1 MISAA
6 SIYIKKLKLYTDAIK
21 LWFIIMI
28 FYINYTFLP
37 LCLLADLFLEF
48 GQETCLNTRQQ
59 TMMIQTVTKPRTPA
73 PMIIHMPPPNIDP
86 LFLLSSF
93 KKLKKCKR
101 EWSTRANIQIHV
113 YQDSTRS
120 RWTRLSE
127 AKIIKI
133 ITNIR

>member
-1 MISAA
+1 MIPAA
-6 SIYIKKLKLYTDAIK
+6 SIYIKQLKLYTDAIK

-86 LFLLSSF
+86 LFLLSSL
-93 KKLKKCKR
+93 KKSKKCKR

>member
-1 MISAA
+1 MIPAA
-6 SIYIKKLKLYTDAIK
+6 SIYIKQLKLYTDAIK
-21 LWFIIMI
+21 LWLIIMI

-59 TMMIQTVTKPRTPA
+59 TMIIQTVIKPRTPA

-93 KKLKKCKR
+93 KKSKKCKR

-113 YQDSTRS
+113 YQDLTRS
-120 RWTRLSE
+120 RWTKLSKS
-127 AKIIKI
+127 KIIKI

>member
-1 MISAA
+1 MIPAA
-6 SIYIKKLKLYTDAIK
+6 SIYIKQLKLYTDAIK
-21 LWFIIMI
+21 LWLIIMI

-59 TMMIQTVTKPRTPA
+59 TTMIQTVIKPRTPA
-73 PMIIHMPPPNIDP
+73 PMIIHIPPPNIDP
-86 LFLLSSF
+86 LFLLSSL
-93 KKLKKCKR
+93 KKSKKCKR

>member
-1 MISAA
+1 MIPAA
-6 SIYIKKLKLYTDAIK
+6 SIYIKQLKLYTDAIK
-21 LWFIIMI
+21 LWLIIMI

-59 TMMIQTVTKPRTPA
+59 TTMIQTVTKPRTPA

-93 KKLKKCKR
+93 KKSKKCKR
-101 EWSTRANIQIHV
+101 EWSTRANIQIHDCISRFDTV
-113 YQDSTRS
+113 EVNKTFRS
-120 RWTRLSE
+120 
-127 AKIIKI
+127 
-133 ITNIR
+133 

>member
-1 MISAA
+1 
-6 SIYIKKLKLYTDAIK
+6 
-21 LWFIIMI
+21 MI

-93 KKLKKCKR
+93 KSRKNVRENEVPGQTSKYMYIKIRHGRGEQDFQKLK
-101 EWSTRANIQIHV
+101 
-113 YQDSTRS
+113 
-120 RWTRLSE
+120 
-127 AKIIKI
+127 
-133 ITNIR
+133 

>member
-21 LWFIIMI
+21 LWLIIMI

-93 KKLKKCKR
+93 KKSKKCKR
-101 EWSTRANIQIHV
+101 EWSIRAKIKI
-113 YQDSTRS
+113 YRDSTRS

-133 ITNIR
+133 LRNIR

>member
-21 LWFIIMI
+21 LWLIIMI
-28 FYINYTFLP
+28 FYVNYTFLP

-86 LFLLSSF
+86 LFLLSSL
-93 KKLKKCKR
+93 KKSKKCKR
-101 EWSTRANIQIHV
+101 EWSIRAKIKI
-113 YQDSTRS
+113 YQYSTRS

-133 ITNIR
+133 IRNIR